1 MKSSVDSSLRLD
13 LTVIVLSSR
22 FVYLYSLDGVKEVL
36 GGL

>member
-1 MKSSVDSSLRLD
+1 MRPTERNYGLHWE
-13 LTVIVLSSR
+13 TR